1 MKDRSRIKPAITRV
15 CWAEYLVLC
24 HRLVRYLPLAYLLL
38 SQFTWN
44 SDQKVGAH
52 ENGAPSPD
60 WSGEV
65 RDATSEL
72 MMQDL
77 YVKERRLSC
86 VMWDRE
92 RARSDSRDGGNG
104 QC

>member
-1 MKDRSRIKPAITRV
+1 M
-15 CWAEYLVLC
+15 
-24 HRLVRYLPLAYLLL
+24 
-38 SQFTWN
+38 
-44 SDQKVGAH
+44 GAH
-52 ENGAPSPD
+52 ENEAPSAGE
-60 WSGEV
+60 SGEV

-77 YVKERRLSC
+77 YVKEGRLSC

-104 QC
+104 QCQGEYILRATGRGLTAPSIQQTLGNM